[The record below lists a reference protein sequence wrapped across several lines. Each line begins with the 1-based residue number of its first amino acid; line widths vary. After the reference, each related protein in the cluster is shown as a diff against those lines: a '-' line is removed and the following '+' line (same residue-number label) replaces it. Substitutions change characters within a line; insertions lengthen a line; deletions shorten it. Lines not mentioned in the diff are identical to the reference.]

1 MNNLKKIFVN
11 FFIIFLHT
19 SVSGQLPLINMLMSN
34 KILLTKGLCVISAHC
49 VHNSDGCKRGFIW
62 YSAARLQK
70 SMLALV
76 KPETK
81 LKWTICLGTG
91 LLLWFVTVVSLDLYV
106 QVPSID
112 LKSNLTHWLWQ
123 NVYFFN
129 RIFFRVPFFFFL
141 ISCTWM

>member
-1 MNNLKKIFVN
+1 ML
-11 FFIIFLHT
+11 IFLLFFYI
-19 SVSGQLPLINMLMSN
+19 SVSGQLPLIYMLMSN

-49 VHNSDGCKRGFIW
+49 VHNSHGCKRGFIW

-106 QVPSID
+106 QVPPID
-112 LKSNLTHWLWQ
+112 LKSIWTHWLWQ

-129 RIFFRVPFFFFL
+129 RIFFRVPFFFPNIMYMNVKL
-141 ISCTWM
+141 